1 MESEKLYLEWIEF
14 HKWVKYAEA
23 EVIQRFNLKPPEG
36 YPNYPNYCFVKK
48 NTNRYFRKH
57 LGFTINMNLYITKD
71 IIPIRLYTIVI
82 NDRKKL
88 MIFRLKYEI

>member
-1 MESEKLYLEWIEF
+1 MESDEIHLQWPEFNKWIKF
-14 HKWVKYAEA
+14 GQD

-57 LGFTINMNLYITKD
+57 LGFTFCYSFKQSFPDYSIIT
-71 IIPIRLYTIVI
+71 IL
-82 NDRKKL
+82 DRKKL
-88 MIFRLKYEI
+88 MVFRLKYGL